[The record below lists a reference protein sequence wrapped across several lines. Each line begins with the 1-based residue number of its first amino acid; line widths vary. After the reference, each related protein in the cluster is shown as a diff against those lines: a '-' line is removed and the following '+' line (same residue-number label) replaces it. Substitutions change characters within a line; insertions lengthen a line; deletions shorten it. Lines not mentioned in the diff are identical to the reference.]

1 MELIN
6 GKIFNCN
13 SENLKLVRFENKD
26 QIVMRA
32 AMAILSQMKEE
43 GCAITYVV
51 EAQHRLDLMMTEHS
65 AAYFEG
71 QLTCSA
77 FYEHVKELS
86 EKRDRILNALASI
99 ADERIGDPT
108 FSDEFIYDKDSVYER
123 HLKVHYNKDGSV
135 NVRNL
140 TNQFWDQ
147 MHMRSGNDSA
157 ACAEYDF
164 DFTDTGKA
172 RELYKLFGY
181 KGAFCISE

>member
-6 GKIFNCN
+6 GMIFDFK
-13 SENLKLVRFENKD
+13 SENLKLVRFENND

-32 AMAILSQMKEE
+32 AMAILSQMRKE

-51 EAQHRLDLMMTEHS
+51 ETQCRLDLMMTERS

-71 QLTCSA
+71 QLVCSA

-86 EKRDRILNALASI
+86 EKRDHILGVLASL
-99 ADERIGDPT
+99 ADKRIGTPT
-108 FSDEFIYDKDSVYER
+108 ISDEFIYDEGSMYER
-123 HLKVHYNKDGSV
+123 RLAVHYKKDGSV
-135 NVRNL
+135 NVKDL
-140 TNQFWDQ
+140 EDQFWRQ
-147 MHMRSGNDSA
+147 MHLRSDNDDA

-172 RELYKLFGY
+172 PKMYRLFS
-181 KGAFCISE
+181 KEIFSMSK

>member
-43 GCAITYVV
+43 GYAITYVI
-51 EAQHRLDLMMTEHS
+51 ETNHRLDLMMTETA

-77 FYEHVKELS
+77 FYEHVKELT
-86 EKRDRILNALASI
+86 EKRDHILDVLNSL
-99 ADERIGDPT
+99 ADERIGDKTWSDT
-108 FSDEFIYDKDSVYER
+108 FVYKDGDCEYSISPM
-123 HLKVHYNKDGSV
+123 YNKDGSI
-135 NVRNL
+135 NVRAFKELFNSK
-140 TNQFWDQ
+140 
-147 MHMRSGNDSA
+147 MHQRSGDSC
-157 ACAEYDF
+157 ACAEYDY
-164 DFTDTGKA
+164 DWGGKA
-172 RELYKLFGY
+172 SKMYKLFS
-181 KGAFCISE
+181 KEIFNLSE